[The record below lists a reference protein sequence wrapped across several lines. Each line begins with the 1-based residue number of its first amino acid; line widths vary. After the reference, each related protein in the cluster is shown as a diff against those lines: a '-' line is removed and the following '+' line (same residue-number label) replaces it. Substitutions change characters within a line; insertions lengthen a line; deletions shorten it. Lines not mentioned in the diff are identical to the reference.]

1 MTAIQ
6 IFGVI
11 FSISMVY
18 LTYFYYR
25 RKIFLFQDVLLWGYV
40 WVMLIFT
47 VAFPEK
53 LNTIIQPL
61 EIVRVLDLLTMGGV
75 FILFALVFVIFAR
88 SRYNDRRIETIVKE
102 IALKEKD
109 ER

>member
-40 WVMLIFT
+40 WVLLIFA

-61 EIVRVLDLLTMGGV
+61 EIVRVLDLLTV
-75 FILFALVFVIFAR
+75 FILFALVFIIFAR

-102 IALKEKD
+102 IALKEK
-109 ER
+109 EEK